1 MSKQI
6 TKLLLPLLLF
16 SHLLTKAQK
25 PALDSLQHLINS
37 TSNDSLK
44 LKYRIAYAVRYSKI
58 DFDKAV
64 AEFEAI
70 KKEAIQKNIPGIYAD
85 AVMNTGIIYYEKGDY
100 IRGIV
105 LDEEAEKLYNKLP
118 EGSFKDWGLGASFN
132 NIGAS
137 YSLLNDLDNA
147 QIYYLKGID
156 IFEKQKDSNA
166 LLIAYFNMAFIYIDM
181 QEWNK
186 AYEYL
191 TKSISYG
198 PGARNK
204 DQLLQSCSRAAA
216 ICFKTGKANE
226 GKKLLSKI
234 DTLFQSNTT
243 PLGEIY
249 YYNAYGEYFLYSKQ
263 PQKALEMQLR
273 GFAKSKEF
281 KDPYYIV
288 DEAWEI
294 GRIYL
299 RLNNTQEGIK
309 YLQLSIDSG
318 KAYNYLPKIRFILNE
333 WCNYYDNI
341 GDYKKAS
348 ALKSDLLN
356 FTDSLITLQ
365 NHNRVLLYDARYQS
379 EKKEAIIRQLET
391 EKKIQQ
397 LTIKQQN
404 TFNYLLGG
412 GAITL
417 LVISLLSYRNYRQ
430 KQRIQEQ
437 RITELEIEKQL
448 TVTEAVLKGEAQ
460 ERTRLAKDLHDGLG
474 GMLSG
479 IKYSLNTMKGNLV
492 MSQDNSQAFERSL
505 DMLDSSI
512 REMRRVA
519 HNMMPEALVKFGLDT
534 ALKDFCFDINQSG
547 VINVVYQSIGLE
559 NTQPSQTVSIT
570 IYRIV
575 QEILSNTLKHANART
590 AIVQL
595 TKNGQLLTVT
605 VEDDG
610 KGFDTSA
617 QHYSKGI
624 GLMNIQN
631 RIEFIKGHLDLQ
643 SSPGEGTS
651 YHMEFTLPE

>member
-547 VINVVYQSIGLE
+547 VINLVYQSIGLE
-559 NTQPSQTVSIT
+559 NTLPSQTVSIT